1 MSKLTSILAN
11 IFLGPTQEELERS
24 RLLTLREMAQRK
36 NIDPEAVSAQFQ
48 LICRLGVIDY
58 ALRAHPPTSH
68 PEAVRLAIAYYVGA
82 ESYDP
87 MAQRLRSALGIA
99 RASRPLAIHSPSWN

>member
-1 MSKLTSILAN
+1 MSKLTSVLAN

-24 RLLTLREMAQRK
+24 RLLILKGIARKK
-36 NIDPEAVSAQFQ
+36 NIDPEAVSAQFL
-48 LICRLGVIDY
+48 LICKLGPIDY
-58 ALRAHPPTSH
+58 ALRAHSLTPN
-68 PEAVRLAIAYYVGA
+68 PEAVKLAIAYYVGA

-99 RASRPLAIHSPSWN
+99 RASRPLAIHSPS